1 MTNVV
6 NLRAARKAKERRA
19 RETAAEQNRARF
31 GRTKAER
38 QADAAEQKRKDDLLA
53 GARRD
58 EDQQD

>member
-1 MTNVV
+1 MTNVI

-38 QADAAEQKRKDDLLA
+38 QADAAEKKRKDDLLA

-58 EDQQD
+58 EDRQD